1 MHCKMWI
8 RQKFAMQRICMLPG
22 GDSDSRTNINIY
34 KLKRC
39 IRIQWA
45 KYGNIRQYLSGYKRW
60 KGHVCHFKPVEFLQT
75 CFLRW
80 GPTTLG
86 RPQWGQQF
94 SSQGHVE
101 PWPSCQKCQVYLEQ
115 LSVGGQITAM
125 APWDAEKRKGM
136 LEYVRVLR
144 VMERYNFPL
153 PADFLKLWWYAT
165 ALSKCHWIWSN
176 SLGYYFLV
184 GNRRI

>member
-1 MHCKMWI
+1 MHVARRWLWFQNQHK
-8 RQKFAMQRICMLPG
+8 
-22 GDSDSRTNINIY
+22 Y

-184 GNRRI
+184 GNRSI